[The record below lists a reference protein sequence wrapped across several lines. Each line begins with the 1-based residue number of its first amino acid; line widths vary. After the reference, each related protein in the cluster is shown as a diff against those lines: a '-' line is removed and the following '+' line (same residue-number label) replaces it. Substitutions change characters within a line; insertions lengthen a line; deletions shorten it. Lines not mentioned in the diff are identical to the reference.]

1 MSAKLENQ
9 YGTINIENEVIAR
22 IAGLTAIDCYGI
34 VGMAAKNV
42 KDDIFQL
49 LKVESLTKGIK
60 ISVQEDRIVIDMH
73 IIVEYGTNIT
83 AIAENVE
90 MEAADFKTII
100 AAQSYGKVVRHDE
113 RRRAFLLQALGS
125 GSDIKSVYAKYCKM
139 LPMKRRVKMQLKA
152 FVKLLPPALYF
163 PIRKLL
169 HSI

>member
-34 VGMAAKNV
+34 VCMAAKNV

-83 AIAENVE
+83 AIAENTISTVKYKVE
-90 MEAADFKTII
+90 TVCGINVEQVNVFVE
-100 AAQSYGKVVRHDE
+100 GVRVD
-113 RRRAFLLQALGS
+113 G
-125 GSDIKSVYAKYCKM
+125 
-139 LPMKRRVKMQLKA
+139 
-152 FVKLLPPALYF
+152 
-163 PIRKLL
+163 
-169 HSI
+169 